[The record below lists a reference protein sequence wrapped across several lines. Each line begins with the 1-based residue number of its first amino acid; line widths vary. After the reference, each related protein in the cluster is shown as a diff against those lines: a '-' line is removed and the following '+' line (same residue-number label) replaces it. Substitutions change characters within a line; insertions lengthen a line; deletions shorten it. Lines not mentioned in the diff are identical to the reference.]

1 MARSVDLAAEWAA
14 ATAAVR
20 QRHLDPLRLRY
31 GFPPTT
37 ILDRLGVARVRVE
50 GDRYVPA
57 DDGVEAVVVA
67 AFEGPPRLP
76 DGRWRA
82 PNEIADLVVFRP
94 VEPGRWW
101 SRGGI
106 VAALGEEM
114 IGDFSDDPVRVWRN
128 PLAWLQAGTTG
139 ICLTTRDPIA
149 AQDVLVRLRTSP
161 VVMDVEHGRELDRIR
176 GRCWTRFPPIL
187 VAEPALAGAA

>member
-1 MARSVDLAAEWAA
+1 MARPDLEAEWSA

-20 QRHLDPLRLRY
+20 QKHLHVLTNKY
-31 GFPPTT
+31 GIPATV

-50 GDRYVPA
+50 GDAYEP
-57 DDGVEAVVVA
+57 DDGVEVVVVA
-67 AFEGPPRLP
+67 AFEGPPRRP

-82 PNEIADLVVFRP
+82 PNQIVDLVVFRP

-114 IGDFSDDPVRVWRN
+114 IGDFDDQPVQVWRN
-128 PLAWLQAGTTG
+128 PLAWLRSGATG
-139 ICLTTRDPIA
+139 VCLTTRDPIA
-149 AQDVLVRLRTSP
+149 AQDVLLRLP
-161 VVMDVEHGRELDRIR
+161 GIVAEDVAHGREIERLMARHWNR
-176 GRCWTRFPPIL
+176 LPPIY
-187 VAEPALAGAA
+187 VAKPALAGVA